1 MARVNRLEKGIWLI
15 NKDENK
21 FCHNANN
28 KAQTGKVRALCI
40 NK

>member
-21 FCHNANN
+21 FCHNAKTN
-28 KAQTGKVRALCI
+28 I
-40 NK
+40 

>member
-21 FCHNANN
+21 FCHNAKN
-28 KAQTGKVRALCI
+28 
-40 NK
+40 

>member
-1 MARVNRLEKGIWLI
+1 MSKMARVNRLEKGIY
-15 NKDENK
+15 
-21 FCHNANN
+21 N